1 MLPSVG
7 KNAISPFLKS
17 VLLRSIPELIPVSK
31 YIIDRPIWCTF
42 PSKGNILAINPTVI
56 GERWRF
62 NLHLILSL
70 PLTSKITLI
79 LETVPE
85 HISRY
90 PASRIYNRF
99 QSMYWLSESIEN
111 VDEINNDAEII
122 DNSVEDA
129 VTLYRKVRESKNKE
143 PTEKEIADIEKECEI
158 IRNRQVIT
166 KDLQHKPVEITNK
179 NGLVVTG
186 PPTLTR
192 FEKARIMGAR
202 ALQLSLGA
210 PIFIEIPK
218 NATTSLEIAME
229 ELKQRV
235 IPIVIKR
242 TLPNGDYQNIP
253 IDQFA

>member
-1 MLPSVG
+1 M
-7 KNAISPFLKS
+7 
-17 VLLRSIPELIPVSK
+17 
-31 YIIDRPIWCTF
+31 
-42 PSKGNILAINPTVI
+42 
-56 GERWRF
+56 
-62 NLHLILSL
+62 
-70 PLTSKITLI
+70 
-79 LETVPE
+79 
-85 HISRY
+85 
-90 PASRIYNRF
+90 
-99 QSMYWLSESIEN
+99 SESIEKA
-111 VDEINNDAEII
+111 DETHAESPDTPDAEIL

-129 VTLYRKVRESKNKE
+129 ITLYRKVREGKNKE
-143 PTEKEIADIEKECEI
+143 LTEKEIANIDKECEI

-179 NGLVVTG
+179 DGLVVTG

>member
-1 MLPSVG
+1 M
-7 KNAISPFLKS
+7 
-17 VLLRSIPELIPVSK
+17 
-31 YIIDRPIWCTF
+31 
-42 PSKGNILAINPTVI
+42 
-56 GERWRF
+56 
-62 NLHLILSL
+62 
-70 PLTSKITLI
+70 
-79 LETVPE
+79 
-85 HISRY
+85 
-90 PASRIYNRF
+90 
-99 QSMYWLSESIEN
+99 SESTEN
-111 VDEINNDAEII
+111 VNETYNDTDSEDEIKSSGKADPEII
-122 DNSVEDA
+122 DNSIDNA
-129 VTLYRKVRESKNKE
+129 IALYRKVREGKNKE
-143 PTEKEIADIEKECEI
+143 LTEKEIANIEKECEI
-158 IRNRQVIT
+158 IRNREVIT
-166 KDLQHKPVEITNK
+166 RDSQHKPVEITNK
-179 NGLVVTG
+179 DGLVVTG

>member
-1 MLPSVG
+1 
-7 KNAISPFLKS
+7 
-17 VLLRSIPELIPVSK
+17 
-31 YIIDRPIWCTF
+31 
-42 PSKGNILAINPTVI
+42 
-56 GERWRF
+56 
-62 NLHLILSL
+62 
-70 PLTSKITLI
+70 
-79 LETVPE
+79 
-85 HISRY
+85 
-90 PASRIYNRF
+90 
-99 QSMYWLSESIEN
+99 LSESTEKA
-111 VDEINNDAEII
+111 DETNAESSDTPEIL
-122 DNSVEDA
+122 DNSVDDA
-129 VTLYRKVRESKNKE
+129 IALYRKVRESKNKE
-143 PTEKEIADIEKECEI
+143 PTEKEIADIDKECEI
-158 IRNRQVIT
+158 MRKRQVII

-179 NGLVVTG
+179 DGLVVTG

-210 PIFIEIPK
+210 PMFIEIPE

>member
-1 MLPSVG
+1 
-7 KNAISPFLKS
+7 
-17 VLLRSIPELIPVSK
+17 
-31 YIIDRPIWCTF
+31 
-42 PSKGNILAINPTVI
+42 
-56 GERWRF
+56 
-62 NLHLILSL
+62 
-70 PLTSKITLI
+70 
-79 LETVPE
+79 
-85 HISRY
+85 
-90 PASRIYNRF
+90 
-99 QSMYWLSESIEN
+99 LSESIEKA
-111 VDEINNDAEII
+111 DETYAESSDTPDAEIV
-122 DNSVEDA
+122 DNSLENA
-129 VTLYRKVRESKNKE
+129 IALYRKVREGKNKE
-143 PTEKEIADIEKECEI
+143 LTEKEIANIEKECEI
-158 IRNRQVIT
+158 IRNRQIIT
-166 KDLQHKPVEITNK
+166 KDLQHKPIEITNK
-179 NGLVVTG
+179 DGSIVTG

>member
-1 MLPSVG
+1 M
-7 KNAISPFLKS
+7 K
-17 VLLRSIPELIPVSK
+17 
-31 YIIDRPIWCTF
+31 
-42 PSKGNILAINPTVI
+42 
-56 GERWRF
+56 
-62 NLHLILSL
+62 
-70 PLTSKITLI
+70 
-79 LETVPE
+79 
-85 HISRY
+85 
-90 PASRIYNRF
+90 
-99 QSMYWLSESIEN
+99 
-111 VDEINNDAEII
+111 
-122 DNSVEDA
+122 
-129 VTLYRKVRESKNKE
+129 
-143 PTEKEIADIEKECEI
+143 
-158 IRNRQVIT
+158 
-166 KDLQHKPVEITNK
+166 KPVQIINK
-179 NGLVVTG
+179 DGLVVTG

>member
-1 MLPSVG
+1 M
-7 KNAISPFLKS
+7 
-17 VLLRSIPELIPVSK
+17 
-31 YIIDRPIWCTF
+31 
-42 PSKGNILAINPTVI
+42 
-56 GERWRF
+56 
-62 NLHLILSL
+62 
-70 PLTSKITLI
+70 
-79 LETVPE
+79 
-85 HISRY
+85 
-90 PASRIYNRF
+90 
-99 QSMYWLSESIEN
+99 SESIEKA
-111 VDEINNDAEII
+111 DETHAESPDTPDAEIL

-129 VTLYRKVRESKNKE
+129 ITLYRKVREGKNKE
-143 PTEKEIADIEKECEI
+143 LTEKEIADIDKECEI
-158 IRNRQVIT
+158 IRNRKVIT

-179 NGLVVTG
+179 GGLIVTG

-210 PIFIEIPK
+210 PVFIEIPK

>member
-1 MLPSVG
+1 M
-7 KNAISPFLKS
+7 
-17 VLLRSIPELIPVSK
+17 
-31 YIIDRPIWCTF
+31 
-42 PSKGNILAINPTVI
+42 
-56 GERWRF
+56 
-62 NLHLILSL
+62 
-70 PLTSKITLI
+70 
-79 LETVPE
+79 
-85 HISRY
+85 
-90 PASRIYNRF
+90 
-99 QSMYWLSESIEN
+99 SESIEN
-111 VDEINNDAEII
+111 VDETSAESSDTSTPEIL
-122 DNSVEDA
+122 DSSVEDA
-129 VTLYRKVRESKNKE
+129 VALYRKVREGKNKE
-143 PTEKEIADIEKECEI
+143 LTEKEIANIDKECEI
-158 IRNRQVIT
+158 IRNRKVIT
-166 KDLQHKPVEITNK
+166 KDLPHKPVEITNK
-179 NGLVVTG
+179 DGLVVTG

>member
-1 MLPSVG
+1 M
-7 KNAISPFLKS
+7 
-17 VLLRSIPELIPVSK
+17 
-31 YIIDRPIWCTF
+31 
-42 PSKGNILAINPTVI
+42 
-56 GERWRF
+56 
-62 NLHLILSL
+62 
-70 PLTSKITLI
+70 
-79 LETVPE
+79 
-85 HISRY
+85 
-90 PASRIYNRF
+90 
-99 QSMYWLSESIEN
+99 SESIKN
-111 VDEINNDAEII
+111 VDEINNNADSENKTNSPDKQDAEIL
-122 DNSVEDA
+122 DNSVENA
-129 VTLYRKVRESKNKE
+129 ITLYRKVREGKNKE
-143 PTEKEIADIEKECEI
+143 LTEKEIADIDKECEI

-166 KDLQHKPVEITNK
+166 KDIQHKPVEITNK
-179 NGLVVTG
+179 DGLIVTG

>member
-1 MLPSVG
+1 M
-7 KNAISPFLKS
+7 
-17 VLLRSIPELIPVSK
+17 
-31 YIIDRPIWCTF
+31 
-42 PSKGNILAINPTVI
+42 
-56 GERWRF
+56 
-62 NLHLILSL
+62 
-70 PLTSKITLI
+70 
-79 LETVPE
+79 
-85 HISRY
+85 
-90 PASRIYNRF
+90 
-99 QSMYWLSESIEN
+99 SESIEN
-111 VDEINNDAEII
+111 VDEINNDTDEEII

-129 VTLYRKVRESKNKE
+129 ITLYRKVREGKNKE
-143 PTEKEIADIEKECEI
+143 LTEKEIADIEKECEI

-179 NGLVVTG
+179 DGLIVTG